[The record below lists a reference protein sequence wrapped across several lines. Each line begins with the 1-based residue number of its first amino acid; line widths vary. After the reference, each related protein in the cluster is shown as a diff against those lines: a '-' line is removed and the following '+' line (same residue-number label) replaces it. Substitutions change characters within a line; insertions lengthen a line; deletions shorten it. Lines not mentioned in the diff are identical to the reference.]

1 MWALD
6 SDELAS
12 LVGCMN
18 EPEETMH
25 HVTINKNRGLLAH
38 TIALEAA
45 AEAIRLAGN
54 TPAPMRSLADQVIRS
69 ASSVPANL
77 AEGAGRTGRDRK
89 HHWRIAYGSALEVGS
104 HLELLMRVR
113 AIDSQ
118 SAAEAIEL
126 FDRVRALTWRLL
138 HRRG

>member
-1 MWALD
+1 
-6 SDELAS
+6 
-12 LVGCMN
+12 MN

-25 HVTINKNRGLLAH
+25 HVRINNNRGLLAH
-38 TIALEAA
+38 DIALEAA
-45 AEAIRLAGN
+45 AWAIELAG
-54 TPAPMRSLADQVIRS
+54 TVPAPMRCLADQIIRS

-113 AIDSQ
+113 GIEAQ
-118 SAAEAIEL
+118 HGRKAIEL
-126 FDRVRALTWRLL
+126 FDRVRALTWRLI
-138 HRRG
+138 HPRR